1 MSKVFFTDTR
11 ARPDRNLLNK
21 VEGLLERMK
30 LGTTVRKADLVAIK
44 LHFGELGNCAFLRP
58 VFFRPIVE
66 KLKSIGAQPFLTDT
80 NTLYK
85 GSRSNA
91 VNHLD
96 TAMHNGF
103 NYASVGCPII
113 IADGLRG
120 ANGVKVK
127 VPGDVLKEVSIAREI
142 AEADSMIVV
151 THFKLHE
158 LSGFGGALKN
168 IGMGGASRE
177 GKLVQHST
185 LAPQVN
191 TEKCKGCKICFD
203 YCPSGAISLKEK
215 KARINSDGPARR
227 NLSSEHGE
235 REGEAHTALPG
246 EGATRAP
253 MVEGRTCIGCGE
265 CIAICPEGAIEIQW
279 TDDADLFQK
288 KMVEHAYGALQGKK
302 KTIFLNFVIDVSPAC
317 DCYPCNDAPIVRD
330 VGILASFD
338 PVSIDAAGADLVNNE
353 ESLPGTV
360 IKQTLKRG
368 MDKFRGVYPSVDWNV
383 QLDHAEKLGM
393 GERKYMLVKV

>member
-1 MSKVFFTDTR
+1 MSKVFFTDMR

-30 LGTTVRKADLVAIK
+30 IGKTIKKNELVAIK

-58 VFFRPIVE
+58 VFLRTIVE
-66 KLKSIGAQPFLTDT
+66 KVKSAGAQPFLTDT

-91 VNHLD
+91 VSHLD
-96 TAMHNGF
+96 TAVRNGF
-103 NYASVGCPII
+103 DYACVGCPVI

-120 ANGVKVK
+120 TNSVKVE
-127 VPGDVLKEVSIAREI
+127 VPGEALKEVSIAREI

-177 GKLVQHST
+177 GKLVQHAT
-185 LAPQVN
+185 VAPQVN
-191 TEKCKGCKICFD
+191 IEKCKGCKVCFD
-203 YCPSGAISLKEK
+203 YCPSQAISLQDK
-215 KARINSDGPARR
+215 KA
-227 NLSSEHGE
+227 
-235 REGEAHTALPG
+235 T
-246 EGATRAP
+246 
-253 MVEGRTCIGCGE
+253 VEGRTCIGCGA
-265 CIAICPEGAIEIQW
+265 CIAICPEGAIDIQW

-288 KMVEHAYGALQGKK
+288 KMVEHACGVLQGKK
-302 KTIFLNFVIDVSPAC
+302 KTIFLNFIIDVSPAC
-317 DCYPCNDAPIVRD
+317 DCYPCNDAAIVRD

-338 PVSIDAAGADLVNNE
+338 PVSIDAASADLVNNE
-353 ESLPGTV
+353 ESLPGTI
-360 IKQTLKRG
+360 IKQSSKKG
-368 MDKFRGVYPSVDWNV
+368 QDKFRAVYPSVDWNV
-383 QLDHAEKLGM
+383 QLDHAQRLGL
-393 GERKYMLVKV
+393 GERTYMLVKV

>member
-1 MSKVFFTDTR
+1 MLIDKNEAILLTYFASKLKKSRERCMSKVFFTDTR

-21 VEGLLERMK
+21 IENLLERMK
-30 LGTTVRKADLVAIK
+30 VDKTVKKADLVAIK
-44 LHFGELGNCAFLRP
+44 IHFGELGNCAFLRP
-58 VFFRPIVE
+58 VFLRPIVK
-66 KLKSIGAQPFLTDT
+66 KLKDIGAQPFLTDT

-91 VNHLD
+91 VSHID
-96 TAMHNGF
+96 TAVYNGF
-103 NYASVGCPII
+103 DYASVGCPMI

-120 ANGVKVK
+120 ANGVKVN

-142 AEADSMIVV
+142 VEADSMIVV

-168 IGMGGASRE
+168 LGMGGASRE

-191 TEKCKGCKICFD
+191 IEKCKGCKVCFD
-203 YCPSGAISLKEK
+203 YCPAGAISLNEK
-215 KARINSDGPARR
+215 MALI
-227 NLSSEHGE
+227 
-235 REGEAHTALPG
+235 EG
-246 EGATRAP
+246 
-253 MVEGRTCIGCGE
+253 MTCIGCGE

-288 KMVEHAYGALQGKK
+288 KMVEHAYGVLQGKK

-317 DCYPCNDAPIVRD
+317 DCYPCNDAPIIRD

-338 PVSIDAAGADLVNNE
+338 PVSIDAASADLVNNE

-360 IKQTLKRG
+360 VKQSLRRG
-368 MDKFRGVYPSVDWNV
+368 QDKFSTVYPSVDWNV
-383 QLDHAEKLGM
+383 QLDHAEKLGL
-393 GERKYMLVKV
+393 GERKYLLVKV

>member
-1 MSKVFFTDTR
+1 MSKVFFTDMR

-30 LGTTVRKADLVAIK
+30 IGKMVKKNDLVAIK

-58 VFFRPIVE
+58 VFLRTIVE
-66 KLKSIGAQPFLTDT
+66 TVKSVGAQPFLTDT

-91 VNHLD
+91 VSHLS
-96 TAMHNGF
+96 TAMYNGF
-103 NYASVGCPII
+103 DYTCVGCPVI

-120 ANGVKVK
+120 TNSVKVK
-127 VPGDVLKEVSIAREI
+127 VPGEALKEVSIAREI

-168 IGMGGASRE
+168 IGMGGASRD

-185 LAPQVN
+185 VAPQVN
-191 TEKCKGCKICFD
+191 IDKCKGCKVCFD
-203 YCPSGAISLKEK
+203 YCPSEAISLKEK
-215 KARINSDGPARR
+215 KA
-227 NLSSEHGE
+227 
-235 REGEAHTALPG
+235 T
-246 EGATRAP
+246 
-253 MVEGRTCIGCGE
+253 VEGRTCIGCGE

-288 KMVEHAYGALQGKK
+288 KMVEHAYGVLQGKK
-302 KTIFLNFVIDVSPAC
+302 NTIFLNFIIDVSPAC

-338 PVSIDAAGADLVNNE
+338 PVSIDAASADLVNAE

-360 IKQTLKRG
+360 IKRVSKGGQ
-368 MDKFRGVYPSVDWNV
+368 DKFRAVYPSIDWNV
-383 QLDHAEKLGM
+383 QLDHAEKLGL

>member
-1 MSKVFFTDTR
+1 MSKVFFTDMR

-21 VEGLLERMK
+21 VDGLLERMK
-30 LGTTVRKADLVAIK
+30 VGRAFKKNDLVAIK

-58 VFFRPIVE
+58 VFLRTIVE
-66 KLKSIGAQPFLTDT
+66 KVKSMGAQPFLTDT

-91 VNHLD
+91 ITHLD
-96 TAMHNGF
+96 TAVHNGF
-103 NYASVGCPII
+103 DYACIGCPII

-120 ANGVKVK
+120 ANSVKVK
-127 VPGDVLKEVSIAREI
+127 VPGEVLKEVSIAREI
-142 AEADSMIVV
+142 AEADRMIAV

-191 TEKCKGCKICFD
+191 IENCKGCKVCFD
-203 YCPSGAISLKEK
+203 YCPVQAISLKQN
-215 KARINSDGPARR
+215 R
-227 NLSSEHGE
+227 
-235 REGEAHTALPG
+235 
-246 EGATRAP
+246 ATI
-253 MVEGRTCIGCGE
+253 EGRTCIGCGE

-279 TDDADLFQK
+279 TDDVDLFQK
-288 KMVEHAYGALQGKK
+288 KMVEYACGALKAKK
-302 KTIFLNFVIDVSPAC
+302 NTIFLNFIMDVSPAC

-338 PVSIDAAGADLVNNE
+338 PVSIDAASADLVNNE

-360 IKQTLKRG
+360 IKRTSKKGQ
-368 MDKFRGVYPSVDWNV
+368 DKFRAVYPSVDWNV
-383 QLDHAEKLGM
+383 QLDHAEKLGL
-393 GERKYMLVKV
+393 GERSYMLVKV

>member
-1 MSKVFFTDTR
+1 MSKVFFTDMR

-30 LGTTVRKADLVAIK
+30 IGKSIKKDDLVAIK

-58 VFFRPIVE
+58 VFLRTIVE
-66 KLKSIGAQPFLTDT
+66 MVKRVGAQPFLTDT
-80 NTLYK
+80 NTLYR

-91 VNHLD
+91 VSHLG

-103 NYASVGCPII
+103 DYTCVGCPVI

-127 VPGDVLKEVSIAREI
+127 VPGEVLKEVSVAREI
-142 AEADSMIVV
+142 ADADSMIVV

-168 IGMGGASRE
+168 IGMGGASRD

-191 TEKCKGCKICFD
+191 IEKCKGCKICFD
-203 YCPSGAISLKEK
+203 YCPAQAISLKEK
-215 KARINSDGPARR
+215 KATINSD
-227 NLSSEHGE
+227 
-235 REGEAHTALPG
+235 
-246 EGATRAP
+246 ATRVP
-253 MVEGRTCIGCGE
+253 TVEGRTCIGCGQ
-265 CIAICPEGAIEIQW
+265 CIAICPEGAVEIEW
-279 TDDADLFQK
+279 TGDADLFQK
-288 KMVEHAYGALQGKK
+288 KMVEHAHGVLQGKK
-302 KTIFLNFVIDVSPAC
+302 KTIFLNFIIDVSPAC

-338 PVSIDAAGADLVNNE
+338 PVSIDAASADFVNNE

-360 IKQTLKRG
+360 IKHSLKKG
-368 MDKFRGVYPSVDWNV
+368 QDKFRAVYPSVDWNV
-383 QLDHAEKLGM
+383 QLNHAEKLGL
-393 GERKYMLVKV
+393 GERSYMLVKV